1 VHVLDNAPA
10 VTAFEL
16 LVSMNV
22 SSRQKNNASATL
34 ALSWSS
40 IGSASNAGKDGRM
53 ASQSLV
59 GRPLLNI
66 DRQLEFPSA
75 TVPTASPT
83 VVGTATRE
91 RSRD

>member
-1 VHVLDNAPA
+1 MHVLDNAPA

-16 LVSMNV
+16 LVSMKV

-40 IGSASNAGKDGRM
+40 IGSASQRGKGKKNGKPISRR
-53 ASQSLV
+53 ATLF
-59 GRPLLNI
+59 NI

-75 TVPTASPT
+75 TVPTANPT
-83 VVGTATRE
+83 VVGTATKE
-91 RSRD
+91 SSRD